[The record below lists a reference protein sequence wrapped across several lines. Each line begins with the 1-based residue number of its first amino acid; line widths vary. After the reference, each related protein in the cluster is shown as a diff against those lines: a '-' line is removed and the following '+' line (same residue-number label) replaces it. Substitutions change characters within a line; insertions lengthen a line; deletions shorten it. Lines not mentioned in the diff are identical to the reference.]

1 VSAMRALVPGLPT
14 PHPLGPYLPALYQED
29 RFAQAL
35 TAGLD
40 EVLSPLIA
48 SLDNL
53 AAYHDPDVA
62 PDDFLAWLGGWVA
75 TELDDDWP
83 EERRRALVRRAV
95 EIYRIRGTAEGLRAH
110 VELVTGGRVEIVE
123 SGGVAWSRESGADL
137 PGQPEPRMTIRV
149 YVDDVAAIDTRALDR
164 LVGASKP
171 AHVIHALEIATGG

>member
-1 VSAMRALVPGLPT
+1 MTARALVPGLPT
-14 PHPLGPYLPALYQED
+14 PHPIGPYLPALYQED

-35 TAGLD
+35 TSGLD

-53 AAYHDPDVA
+53 GAYLEPDVA
-62 PDDFLAWLGGWVA
+62 PDDFLAWLGGWVGMD
-75 TELDDDWP
+75 LDEDWP

-95 EIYRIRGTAEGLRAH
+95 EIFRIRGTAAGLRAH
-110 VELVTGGRVEIVE
+110 IELVTGGRVEIVE

-149 YVDDVAAIDTRALDR
+149 NVDDVAGIDTRALDR

-171 AHVIHALEIATGG
+171 AHVIHALELATGG